1 MECLAQIG
9 VAAPFQSLVMLEVET
24 VTEMLTVQV
33 ISHAET
39 TIAEMISHRREVI
52 GHGLLTVVKVTK
64 GPIIVTFD

>member
-1 MECLAQIG
+1 
-9 VAAPFQSLVMLEVET
+9 MLEEET

-33 ISHAET
+33 ISYAET

-64 GPIIVTFD
+64 